1 MSHEGVGA
9 GFGTADVTV
18 AVTLEVTLADTVYLM
33 PRRSAAL
40 DRATPDAIAA
50 AALRILDDQGPGALS
65 FRALADRLE
74 VSHATVQR
82 RCADLAGLLDLC
94 TEHLAA
100 QLPEIPAGTG
110 WAEATE
116 QRFTALYRLLAAHP
130 GLLILRGG
138 RPWLG
143 RQLLARL
150 VEPALADSVAAG
162 MTPAVAMTVY
172 RRMYLLTLGSAAFVD
187 HRDPAAATAAS
198 RAALA
203 ALDPA
208 GFPVL
213 SGALADVLPA
223 LTDHEVYYGAL
234 RQLIEAA
241 RPAGA

>member
-1 MSHEGVGA
+1 
-9 GFGTADVTV
+9 
-18 AVTLEVTLADTVYLM
+18 M

-40 DRATPDAIAA
+40 DRATPEAIAVE
-50 AALRILDDQGPGALS
+50 ALRIIDEDGPAALS
-65 FRALADRLE
+65 FRALADRLD

-94 TEHLAA
+94 TEHLAG
-100 QLPEIPAGTG
+100 QLPEIAAGTD

-116 QRFTALYRLLAAHP
+116 QRFSAFYRLLTAHP
-130 GLLILRGG
+130 GLLVLRGG

-143 RQLLARL
+143 RRLLARL

-162 MTPAVAMTVY
+162 MTAAEAMTVY

-187 HRDPAAATAAS
+187 HRDPAGATAAS

-208 GFPVL
+208 EFPVL
-213 SGALADVLPA
+213 SGGLAEVLPP
-223 LTDHEVYYGAL
+223 LTDHEVYHGAL
-234 RQLIEAA
+234 RQLIDAA
-241 RPAGA
+241 RPGTA

>member
-1 MSHEGVGA
+1 
-9 GFGTADVTV
+9 
-18 AVTLEVTLADTVYLM
+18 M

-40 DRATPDAIAA
+40 DRATPAAIAE
-50 AALRILDDQGPGALS
+50 AALAILDEEGPGALS
-65 FRALADRLE
+65 FRALADRLG

-82 RCADLAGLLDLC
+82 RCVDLAGLLDLC

-100 QLPEIPAGTG
+100 RLPDIPATAD
-110 WAEATE
+110 WAEAAE
-116 QRFTALYRLLAAHP
+116 LRFSALYRLLVAHP
-130 GLLILRGG
+130 GLLVLRGG

-150 VEPALADSVAAG
+150 VEPAIADSVAAG
-162 MTPAVAMTVY
+162 MSAAEAMTVY

-187 HRDPAAATAAS
+187 HRDPAGATAAS

-208 GFPVL
+208 EFPVL
-213 SGALADVLPA
+213 SAGISEVLPA

-234 RQLIEAA
+234 RQLIAASRPVASRSRPAA
-241 RPAGA
+241 R

>member
-1 MSHEGVGA
+1 
-9 GFGTADVTV
+9 
-18 AVTLEVTLADTVYLM
+18 M

-40 DRATPDAIAA
+40 DRATPETIAV
-50 AALRILDDQGPGALS
+50 AALRIIDEEGPGHLS
-65 FRALADRLE
+65 FRALAERLD

-82 RCADLAGLLDLC
+82 RCTDLAGLLDLC
-94 TEHLAA
+94 TEHLAGR
-100 QLPEIPAGTG
+100 LPEIPAGTD
-110 WAEATE
+110 WAEAAE
-116 QRFTALYRLLAAHP
+116 QRFGAFYRLLVAHP
-130 GLLILRGG
+130 GLLVLRGG

-143 RQLLARL
+143 RRLLARL

-162 MTPAVAMTVY
+162 MSPAEAMTVY

-187 HRDPAAATAAS
+187 HRDPAAAGAAS

-208 GFPVL
+208 EFPVL
-213 SGALADVLPA
+213 TGAVADVLPP

-241 RPAGA
+241 RPARPGRPTV

>member
-1 MSHEGVGA
+1 
-9 GFGTADVTV
+9 
-18 AVTLEVTLADTVYLM
+18 M

-40 DRATPDAIAA
+40 DRATPEAIAV
-50 AALRILDDQGPGALS
+50 AALRLIDEEGPHALS

-94 TEHLAA
+94 TEHLAG

-110 WAEATE
+110 WAEAAE
-116 QRFTALYRLLAAHP
+116 LRFTALYRLLVAHP
-130 GLLILRGG
+130 GLLVLRGG

-162 MTPAVAMTVY
+162 MTAAEAMIAY

-187 HRDPAAATAAS
+187 HRDPAGATAAS

-203 ALDPA
+203 ALDPRE
-208 GFPVL
+208 FPVL
-213 SGALADVLPA
+213 TGGLTDVLPA
-223 LTDHEVYYGAL
+223 LTDHDVYHGAL
-234 RQLIEAA
+234 RQLIEAN
-241 RPAGA
+241 RPAA

>member
-1 MSHEGVGA
+1 
-9 GFGTADVTV
+9 
-18 AVTLEVTLADTVYLM
+18 M

-40 DRATPDAIAA
+40 DRATPEAIAV
-50 AALRILDDQGPGALS
+50 AALRLVDEEGPNALS

-82 RCADLAGLLDLC
+82 RCTDLAGLLDLC
-94 TEHLAA
+94 TEHLAGR
-100 QLPEIPAGTG
+100 LPEVPAGTA

-116 QRFTALYRLLAAHP
+116 LRFTALYRLLVAHP
-130 GLLILRGG
+130 GLLMLRGG

-162 MTPAVAMTVY
+162 MTAAEAMTAY

-187 HRDPAAATAAS
+187 HRDPAGATAAS

-203 ALDPA
+203 ALDPEA
-208 GFPVL
+208 FPVL
-213 SGALADVLPA
+213 AGGLADVLPA

-234 RQLIEAA
+234 RQLIEAN
-241 RPAGA
+241 RPAA

>member
-1 MSHEGVGA
+1 
-9 GFGTADVTV
+9 
-18 AVTLEVTLADTVYLM
+18 M
-33 PRRSAAL
+33 PRTSPAL
-40 DRATPDAIAA
+40 ERATPEAIAA
-50 AALRILDDQGPGALS
+50 AALRILDEDGPHALS
-65 FRALADRLE
+65 FRALADRLD

-82 RCADLAGLLDLC
+82 RCTDLAGLLDLC

-100 QLPEIPAGTG
+100 RLPDVPAGTG

-116 QRFTALYRLLAAHP
+116 LRFSALYRLLVAHP
-130 GLLILRGG
+130 GLLALRGG

-143 RQLLARL
+143 RELLARL

-162 MTPAVAMTVY
+162 MTPAEAMTAY

-187 HRDPAAATAAS
+187 HRDPAGATAAS

-203 ALDPA
+203 ALDPER
-208 GFPVL
+208 FPVL
-213 SGALADVLPA
+213 AGGLADVLPP

-241 RPAGA
+241 RPAAA

>member
-1 MSHEGVGA
+1 MSHES
-9 GFGTADVTV
+9 ADTSYV
-18 AVTLEVTLADTVYLM
+18 TVYLM

-40 DRATPDAIAA
+40 DRATPEAIAV
-50 AALRILDDQGPGALS
+50 AALRILDEQGPGHLS
-65 FRALADRLE
+65 FRGLADRLE

-82 RCADLAGLLDLC
+82 RCTDLAGLLDLC
-94 TEHLAA
+94 TEHLAG
-100 QLPEIPAGTG
+100 QLPEIPAGTD
-110 WAEATE
+110 WARATE
-116 QRFTALYRLLAAHP
+116 ERFRALYLLLTAHP
-130 GLLILRGG
+130 GLLALRGS

-162 MTPAVAMTVY
+162 MTAGEAMTVY

-203 ALDPA
+203 ALDPEE
-208 GFPVL
+208 FPVL
-213 SGALADVLPA
+213 AGGLPDVLPA

-241 RPAGA
+241 RPDRPARPTTRT

>member
-1 MSHEGVGA
+1 
-9 GFGTADVTV
+9 
-18 AVTLEVTLADTVYLM
+18 M
-33 PRRSAAL
+33 PRKSAAL

-50 AALRILDDQGPGALS
+50 AALRILDEEGPGALS

-82 RCADLAGLLDLC
+82 RCTDLAGLLDLC

-100 QLPEIPAGTG
+100 QLPEIPEGTG

-116 QRFTALYRLLAAHP
+116 QRFTALYRLLTAHP
-130 GLLILRGG
+130 GLPALRGG

-162 MTPAVAMTVY
+162 MTPAGAMTVY

-187 HRDPAAATAAS
+187 HRDPAGATAAS

>member
-1 MSHEGVGA
+1 M
-9 GFGTADVTV
+9 
-18 AVTLEVTLADTVYLM
+18 YRM

-40 DRATPDAIAA
+40 DRATPGAIAV
-50 AALRILDDQGPGALS
+50 AALRILDEEGPGALS
-65 FRALADRLE
+65 FRALAERLD

-100 QLPEIPAGTG
+100 QLPDVPAGTG

-116 QRFTALYRLLAAHP
+116 LRFTALYRLLTAHP
-130 GLLILRGG
+130 GLLVLRGG

-162 MTPAVAMTVY
+162 MTPAEAMTAY

-187 HRDPAAATAAS
+187 HRDPAGATAAS

-203 ALDPA
+203 ALDPER
-208 GFPVL
+208 FPVL
-213 SGALADVLPA
+213 SGGLADVLPP

-234 RQLIEAA
+234 RQLIEAN
-241 RPAGA
+241 RPAA

>member
-1 MSHEGVGA
+1 
-9 GFGTADVTV
+9 
-18 AVTLEVTLADTVYLM
+18 M

-40 DRATPDAIAA
+40 DRATPEAIAV
-50 AALRILDDQGPGALS
+50 AALRILDEEGPQHLS
-65 FRALADRLE
+65 FRTLADRLG

-82 RCADLAGLLDLC
+82 RCTDLAGLLDLC
-94 TEHLAA
+94 TEHLAGR
-100 QLPEIPAGTG
+100 LPDIPAGTD

-116 QRFTALYRLLAAHP
+116 QRFRALYRLLTDHP
-130 GLLILRGG
+130 GLLVLRGG

-162 MTPAVAMTVY
+162 LTVTEAITAY

-187 HRDPAAATAAS
+187 HREPERATAAS

-203 ALDPA
+203 ALDP
-208 GFPVL
+208 GEFPVL
-213 SGALADVLPA
+213 SGGMADILPA

-241 RPAGA
+241 RPAT

>member
-1 MSHEGVGA
+1 
-9 GFGTADVTV
+9 
-18 AVTLEVTLADTVYLM
+18 M

-40 DRATPDAIAA
+40 DRATPGAIAV
-50 AALRILDDQGPGALS
+50 AALRILDEEGPQHLS
-65 FRALADRLE
+65 FRALAERLG

-94 TEHLAA
+94 TEHLAS
-100 QLPEIPAGTG
+100 QLPEIPAGTD

-116 QRFTALYRLLAAHP
+116 QRFSALYRLLTAHP
-130 GLLILRGG
+130 GLLVLRGG

-162 MTPAVAMTVY
+162 MSPAEAMTVY

-187 HRDPAAATAAS
+187 HRDAAGATAAS

-208 GFPVL
+208 DFPVL
-213 SGALADVLPA
+213 AGGLADVLPP

-241 RPAGA
+241 RQAARPAN

>member
-1 MSHEGVGA
+1 
-9 GFGTADVTV
+9 
-18 AVTLEVTLADTVYLM
+18 M

-40 DRATPDAIAA
+40 DRATPEVIAV
-50 AALRILDDQGPGALS
+50 AALRLIDEEGPGALS

-82 RCADLAGLLDLC
+82 RCTDLAGLLDLC
-94 TEHLAA
+94 TEHLAGR
-100 QLPEIPAGTG
+100 LPEIPAGTG
-110 WAEATE
+110 WAQATE
-116 QRFTALYRLLAAHP
+116 LRFTALYRLLVAHP
-130 GLLILRGG
+130 GLLMLRGG

-162 MTPAVAMTVY
+162 MSAAEAMTAY

-187 HRDPAAATAAS
+187 HRDPAGATAAS

-203 ALDPA
+203 ALDPQ

-213 SGALADVLPA
+213 AGGLADVLPA

-234 RQLIEAA
+234 RQLIEAN
-241 RPAGA
+241 RPAAA

>member
-1 MSHEGVGA
+1 
-9 GFGTADVTV
+9 
-18 AVTLEVTLADTVYLM
+18 M
-33 PRRSAAL
+33 PRRSPAL
-40 DRATPDAIAA
+40 DRATPGAIAE
-50 AALRILDDQGPGALS
+50 AALWILDEEGPGALS
-65 FRALADRLE
+65 FRALAERLD

-82 RCADLAGLLDLC
+82 RCVDLAGLLDLC

-100 QLPEIPAGTG
+100 RLPDIPPTAD

-116 QRFTALYRLLAAHP
+116 LRFSAFYRLLVAHP
-130 GLLILRGG
+130 GLLVLRGG

-162 MTPAVAMTVY
+162 MSAAEAMTAY

-187 HRDPAAATAAS
+187 HRDPAGATAAS

-213 SGALADVLPA
+213 SAGIADVLPA

-241 RPAGA
+241 RPAAS

>member
-1 MSHEGVGA
+1 
-9 GFGTADVTV
+9 
-18 AVTLEVTLADTVYLM
+18 M

-40 DRATPDAIAA
+40 DRATPETIAV
-50 AALRILDDQGPGALS
+50 AALRIIDEEGPGHLS
-65 FRALADRLE
+65 FRALAERLD

-82 RCADLAGLLDLC
+82 RCTDLAGLLDLC
-94 TEHLAA
+94 TEHLAGR
-100 QLPEIPAGTG
+100 LPEIPAGTD
-110 WAEATE
+110 WADAAE
-116 QRFTALYRLLAAHP
+116 QRFGALYRLLVAHP
-130 GLLILRGG
+130 GLLVLRGG

-143 RQLLARL
+143 RRLLARL

-162 MTPAVAMTVY
+162 MSPAEAMTVY

-187 HRDPAAATAAS
+187 HGDPDATTAAS

-208 GFPVL
+208 EFPVL
-213 SGALADVLPA
+213 AGAVADVLPS

-241 RPAGA
+241 RPGRPERPTV

>member
-1 MSHEGVGA
+1 
-9 GFGTADVTV
+9 
-18 AVTLEVTLADTVYLM
+18 M
-33 PRRSAAL
+33 PRRSMAL
-40 DRATPDAIAA
+40 DRATPAVIAV
-50 AALRILDDQGPGALS
+50 AALRILDDEGPAALS
-65 FRALADRLE
+65 FRALGDRLG

-110 WAEATE
+110 WAEAAE
-116 QRFTALYRLLAAHP
+116 LRFTSLYQLLTAHP
-130 GLLILRGG
+130 GLLVLRGG

-150 VEPALADSVAAG
+150 VEPAIADSVAAG
-162 MTPAVAMTVY
+162 MTPAEAMTCY

-187 HRDPAAATAAS
+187 HRDPAGATAAS

-208 GFPVL
+208 RFPTL
-213 SGALADVLPA
+213 SGAVADVLPA

-234 RQLIEAA
+234 RQLIGAADPDRPQA
-241 RPAGA
+241 RP

>member
-1 MSHEGVGA
+1 
-9 GFGTADVTV
+9 
-18 AVTLEVTLADTVYLM
+18 M
-33 PRRSAAL
+33 PRTSPAL
-40 DRATPDAIAA
+40 DRATPEAIAV
-50 AALRILDDQGPGALS
+50 AALRILDEEGPGALS
-65 FRALADRLE
+65 FRALAERLE

-82 RCADLAGLLDLC
+82 RCVDLAGLLDLC

-100 QLPEIPAGTG
+100 RLPDIPLGTD

-116 QRFTALYRLLAAHP
+116 RRFTALYRLLTAHP
-130 GLLILRGG
+130 GLLVLRGG

-162 MTPAVAMTVY
+162 MTPAEAMTAY

-187 HRDPAAATAAS
+187 HRDPAGATAAS

-203 ALDPA
+203 ALDPEE
-208 GFPVL
+208 FPVL
-213 SGALADVLPA
+213 SGALTEVLPA
-223 LTDHEVYYGAL
+223 LTGHDVYHGAL

-241 RPAGA
+241 RPAA

>member
-1 MSHEGVGA
+1 
-9 GFGTADVTV
+9 
-18 AVTLEVTLADTVYLM
+18 M
-33 PRRSAAL
+33 PRRSPAL
-40 DRATPDAIAA
+40 DLATPEAIAV
-50 AALRILDDQGPGALS
+50 AALRILDEDGPEHLS
-65 FRALADRLE
+65 FRTLADRLGI
-74 VSHATVQR
+74 SHATVQR

-100 QLPEIPAGTG
+100 QLPEIPAGTD

-116 QRFTALYRLLAAHP
+116 QRFRALYLLLTAHP
-130 GLLILRGG
+130 GLLVLRGG

-162 MTPAVAMTVY
+162 MTAAEAMTAY

-187 HRDPAAATAAS
+187 HRDPAGATAAS

-203 ALDPA
+203 ALDPER
-208 GFPVL
+208 FPVL
-213 SGALADVLPA
+213 GGALTDVLPP

-241 RPAGA
+241 RPSPEPAA

>member
-1 MSHEGVGA
+1 
-9 GFGTADVTV
+9 
-18 AVTLEVTLADTVYLM
+18 M

-40 DRATPDAIAA
+40 DRATPEAIAA
-50 AALRILDDQGPGALS
+50 AALRILDEQGPAALS
-65 FRALADRLE
+65 FRALAERLD

-100 QLPEIPAGTG
+100 QLPEIPAAVG

-130 GLLILRGG
+130 GLMILRGG

-162 MTPAVAMTVY
+162 MNAAEAMTAY

-208 GFPVL
+208 DFPVL
-213 SGALADVLPA
+213 SAGLADVLPS

-234 RQLIEAA
+234 RQLIEAN

>member
-1 MSHEGVGA
+1 
-9 GFGTADVTV
+9 
-18 AVTLEVTLADTVYLM
+18 M
-33 PRRSAAL
+33 PRRSDAL
-40 DRATPDAIAA
+40 DHATPGAIAV
-50 AALRILDDQGPGALS
+50 AALRILDEEGPQRLS
-65 FRALADRLE
+65 FRTLADRLD

-82 RCADLAGLLDLC
+82 RCVDLAGLLDLC

-100 QLPEIPAGTG
+100 QLPEVPAGTD

-116 QRFTALYRLLAAHP
+116 QRFRALYRLLTAHP
-130 GLLILRGG
+130 GLLVLRGG

-162 MTPAVAMTVY
+162 MTVTGAITAY

-187 HRDPAAATAAS
+187 HRDPAGVTSAS

-203 ALDPA
+203 ALDPEE
-208 GFPVL
+208 FPVL
-213 SGALADVLPA
+213 SGGLADILPA

-241 RPAGA
+241 RPAT

>member
-1 MSHEGVGA
+1 
-9 GFGTADVTV
+9 
-18 AVTLEVTLADTVYLM
+18 M

-40 DRATPDAIAA
+40 DRATPGAIAE
-50 AALRILDDQGPGALS
+50 AALAILDEQGPGALS
-65 FRALADRLE
+65 FRALADRLD

-82 RCADLAGLLDLC
+82 RCVDLAGLLDLC

-100 QLPEIPAGTG
+100 RLPDIPPTTG

-116 QRFTALYRLLAAHP
+116 LRFRALYRLLVAHP
-130 GLLILRGG
+130 GLLVLRGG

-143 RQLLARL
+143 RELLARL

-162 MTPAVAMTVY
+162 MDAAEAMTVY

-187 HRDPAAATAAS
+187 HRDPAGATAAS
-198 RAALA
+198 RTALA

-208 GFPVL
+208 EFPVL
-213 SGALADVLPA
+213 SAGIADVLPA

-241 RPAGA
+241 RPAAS

>member
-1 MSHEGVGA
+1 
-9 GFGTADVTV
+9 
-18 AVTLEVTLADTVYLM
+18 M
-33 PRRSAAL
+33 PKRSAAL
-40 DRATPDAIAA
+40 DRATPDAIAV
-50 AALRILDDQGPGALS
+50 AALRILDEEGPAALS
-65 FRALADRLE
+65 FRALAERLD

-82 RCADLAGLLDLC
+82 RCVDLAGLLDLC

-100 QLPEIPAGTG
+100 QLPDVPAGTG

-116 QRFTALYRLLAAHP
+116 LRFAALYRLLTAHP
-130 GLLILRGG
+130 GLLVLRGG

-162 MTPAVAMTVY
+162 MTPAEAMTAY

-187 HRDPAAATAAS
+187 HRDPAGATAAS

-203 ALDPA
+203 ALDPER
-208 GFPVL
+208 FPVL
-213 SGALADVLPA
+213 SGGLADVLPP

-234 RQLIEAA
+234 RQLIEAN
-241 RPAGA
+241 RPAA